1 MLNFDNS
8 VIYKIC
14 CNDLEI
20 KDVYVGST
28 TNFTRRKYEHRTD
41 CRCPKSKRHNT
52 PVYKFI
58 RDNGG
63 IDNWSIIIVERFK
76 AIDKDDLK
84 MKEREWIEKLQTTLN
99 CIKKSYRTKEESIID
114 DKECQKKYK
123 LKNSFK
129 VECDICGSILSKHYL
144 NYHKKRSKTCMKLQS
159 DCFN

>member
-41 CRCPKSKRHNT
+41 CRCPKSKKHNT

-99 CIKKSYRTKEESIID
+99 YIKKSYRTKEESIID
-114 DKECQKKYK
+114 DRECKKK
-123 LKNSFK
+123 WEQKNSFK
-129 VECDICGSILSKHYL
+129 VECDICGSILRKAYL

-159 DCFN
+159 E